1 MTDFLGLSIGMTNL
15 VAARVGARPVTR
27 RAVLTLYPNRDP
39 EVGVPSENPNLTEP
53 GVVLT
58 GFVERVGDPVPLV
71 ASDGSTHAAD
81 LLLVEALDAMAHTVD
96 DGGPPAQVAIAVPA
110 YWGPAVLGA
119 LRAALR
125 AKPYLSPNGVPPAL
139 LSDAVTAL
147 AALNTDPGLPK
158 SGIVALLD
166 FGGSGT
172 SITLADA
179 ANDFQ
184 PIDETVRYTEFSGA
198 QIDQALLTHV
208 LADIYQSSGADTA
221 STAAVGALS
230 RLREQCRY
238 AKERLSADTATQLT
252 AELPG
257 YHSDI
262 RVTRAELENL
272 ISGPLAG
279 VHAALE
285 ELLQRNR
292 IPGASLSAVAT
303 VGGGAAIP
311 LITQRLSEHFRVPV
325 VTTPAPALNA
335 AAGAALLAARGP
347 GDAATGLA
355 PAAGDEAPT
364 GMATAAWAAGAAAAA
379 ATESAADGPSSAT
392 FRALAWSQDEP
403 DGSEPVPYTGADY
416 AYDPAFDPAF
426 DPNATSARPQMEFLP
441 PEQPPVSV
449 DEGPLPW
456 YRRPP
461 ILFGAALA
469 AVLLLSGGLWWT
481 LTSESSPIKSI
492 RTHTATVPATTNPET
507 PGAPLTDTVTYTG
520 TDGSPTVVTPPTS
533 TTEPTST
540 TASTTSSTTTTATT
554 TTTTQPTTTTTT
566 TTTQPPTTTTTRP
579 PTTTTQAPPT
589 TTQAP
594 PTTTQAP
601 PTTSAAFTTPQTI
614 TTVPVTTA
622 QPPVV
627 TSPQP
632 AAAAAE

>member
-15 VAARVGARPVTR
+15 VAARVGAAPVTR
-27 RAVLTLYPNRDP
+27 RAVLTLYPNRAP
-39 EVGVPSENPNLTEP
+39 EVGVPAENPNLTEP
-53 GVVLT
+53 GVVLS

-71 ASDGSTHAAD
+71 ASDGSSHAAD
-81 LLLVEALDAMAHTVD
+81 RLLVEALDAMAHTVD
-96 DGGPPAQVAIAVPA
+96 DGTAPSQVAIAVPA
-110 YWGPAVLGA
+110 HWGPAVLGA
-119 LRAALR
+119 LRGALR
-125 AKPYLSPNGVPPAL
+125 TKPYLSPNGVSPAL

-147 AALNTDPGLPK
+147 AALNASPGLPQ

-166 FGGSGT
+166 FGGTGT

-179 ANDFQ
+179 ARDLQ
-184 PIDETVRYTEFSGA
+184 PVDETVRYTEFSGA
-198 QIDQALLTHV
+198 LIDQALLTHV
-208 LADIYQSSGADTA
+208 LTDIYQSSAADTA

-230 RLREQCRY
+230 RLRDQCRH
-238 AKERLSADTATQLT
+238 AKERLSAETATDLT

-257 YHSDI
+257 FHNNI

-272 ISGPLAG
+272 IGGPLAS
-279 VHAALE
+279 VIAALE

-292 IPGASLSAVAT
+292 IPAASLSAVAT

-347 GDAATGLA
+347 GAGAATGLA
-355 PAAGDEAPT
+355 AAATDETAT

-392 FRALAWSQDEP
+392 FRALAWSDEP
-403 DGSEPVPYTGADY
+403 GASEPVPYTGADY
-416 AYDPAFDPAF
+416 AFDPE
-426 DPNATSARPQMEFLP
+426 ATSARPQMEFQP
-441 PEQPPVSV
+441 PEELPARAAAA
-449 DEGPLPW
+449 DELLPW

-461 ILFGAALA
+461 ILFGAALV
-469 AVLLLSGGLWWT
+469 AVVLLSGGLWWT
-481 LTSESSPIKSI
+481 LTSESSPIKST
-492 RTHTATVPATTNPET
+492 RTHTATLPATTDPET

-533 TTEPTST
+533 TTAPPSSTSTATT
-540 TASTTSSTTTTATT
+540 TASTTTTTTTQTTT

-566 TTTQPPTTTTTRP
+566 AP

-601 PTTSAAFTTPQTI
+601 PTTSAAFTTPQTV

-622 QPPVV
+622 PPPTV

-632 AAAAAE
+632 AAASAG